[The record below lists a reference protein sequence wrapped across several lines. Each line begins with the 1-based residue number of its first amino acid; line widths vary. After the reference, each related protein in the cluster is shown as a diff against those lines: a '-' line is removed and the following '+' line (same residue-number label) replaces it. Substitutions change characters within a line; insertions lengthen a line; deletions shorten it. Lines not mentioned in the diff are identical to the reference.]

1 MGKQKS
7 RPHVGMDG
15 RTLTPIEE
23 KVLRM
28 RHGIKARG
36 FTRLEKSGDGHPAAA
51 EHLARLEQRLLAA
64 QQTQG
69 HPLCTVPAGCD
80 PRKS

>member
-1 MGKQKS
+1 M
-7 RPHVGMDG
+7 HNE

-36 FTRLEKSGDGHPAAA
+36 FTRLEKAGDGHPAAA
-51 EHLARLEQRLLAA
+51 EQLAQLEQRLLAA
-64 QQTQG
+64 S
-69 HPLCTVPAGCD
+69 PAPARAQRRGQ
-80 PRKS
+80 KKG